1 VIFVELDLRK
11 FLDNYLILIV
21 LFTFSLYFKPVQ
33 FTKAPLVHSL
43 IDTRIRKDEKLIKNI
58 SMHE

>member
-1 VIFVELDLRK
+1 
-11 FLDNYLILIV
+11 LILIV
-21 LFTFSLYFKPVQ
+21 LFTFSVHFKPVQ

-43 IDTRIRKDEKLIKNI
+43 MVIWIINDEKLSKNI